1 MIEIRRQNQGRAKTR
16 FGILLSP
23 LKPRHR
29 KVLLDN
35 PILRRNSNDDRF
47 IRCILRMEDAKTNIS
62 YLNRPYINRTNKEIV
77 SFFDLRR
84 SLKFLDWKCAY
95 CQCDI
100 KTEIHNY
107 KPENFTCKKCFNYFV
122 KNSKFINQRLIDET
136 LKFTE
141 YHKSLMKADQAKFLK
156 YIKKNDAS

>member
-1 MIEIRRQNQGRAKTR
+1 MIDIRRQNQGRAKTR

-35 PILRRNSNDDRF
+35 PILRKNAADDRF
-47 IRCILRMEDAKTNIS
+47 IRCILRMEDARINVS
-62 YLNRPYINRTNKEIV
+62 YLTRPYIDRANKEIV
-77 SFFDLRR
+77 SFFDLRK
-84 SLKFLDWKCAY
+84 SMKFLNWKCAY
-95 CQCDI
+95 CETPI

-107 KPENFTCKKCFNYFV
+107 KPENFTCSKCFNYYV

-136 LKFTE
+136 LRFTE
-141 YHKSLMKADQAKFLK
+141 YHKNLIKADQAKFLK